1 MQKGNDKNNP
11 YNNLVKELKQREKA
25 KKTPVSEGFILFFS
39 LLAVIFLALGS
50 WQISLNSS
58 QIKQNNYYLEQMK
71 LEPISLPN
79 AKEWRLIDENMFAFR
94 QIKIKGKYIAQKNIC
109 VVTFLKNAKGKHSAK
124 GCWVITPFELN
135 NGGIIFVN
143 RGFLS
148 QNDKFMLNLD
158 ITPKE
163 EVSLKGIARIG
174 QRANLFTKGPDMAN
188 QTEYVM
194 SIERLAIMSKLYDKI
209 IAPIYL
215 DLSENQPGAF
225 QAGETKI
232 VSSNFHFAMAIIFF
246 IFSLLSIMLSLFWL
260 LRLKK
265 EKLTR

>member
-1 MQKGNDKNNP
+1 MQKSEDKNNP
-11 YNNLVKELKQREKA
+11 YNNLVKELKQRGMV
-25 KKTPVSEGFILFFS
+25 KKPPVSKGFILFFS
-39 LLAVIFLALGS
+39 LLAVIFLALGF
-50 WQISLNSS
+50 WQISLNFS
-58 QIKQNNYYLEQMK
+58 QIKQNKYYLEQMK

-79 AKEWRLIDENMFAFR
+79 AKEWGLINENIYAFR
-94 QIKIKGKYIAQKNIC
+94 QIEIKGKYIAQKNIC
-109 VVTFLKNAKGKHSAK
+109 VVTFLKNAKGKHSAE

-135 NGGIIFVN
+135 NGGVIFVN

-163 EVSLKGIARIG
+163 EVTLKGIVRIG

-188 QTEYVM
+188 QTEYVI
-194 SIERLAIMSKLYDKI
+194 SIERLTAMTGLQNKI

-215 DLSENQPGAF
+215 DLGKNQPGAF

-232 VSSNFHFAMAIIFF
+232 NSSNFHFAMAIIFF